1 MNKRN
6 MGKYKEYFKLLE
18 CKIKKNIKV
27 NIDINRYSRFL
38 ATWNFLEK
46 SMKIKMNQEKQ
57 KNDDLKIRI
66 SFGYVEFK
74 INLLEVKININ
85 LFG

>member
-27 NIDINRYSRFL
+27 NIDITRYSRFL

-46 SMKIKMNQEKQ
+46 SMKIKMNQEK
-57 KNDDLKIRI
+57 
-66 SFGYVEFK
+66 
-74 INLLEVKININ
+74 
-85 LFG
+85 